1 MNYQG
6 HISYICN
13 YFQNVKN
20 AMTVIIVRT
29 IKLEHATKQMVNVN
43 AVVKLASKKI
53 SVKSAK
59 KIIGCRQVV
68 STTVKS
74 QVGAS
79 LC

>member
-1 MNYQG
+1 
-6 HISYICN
+6 
-13 YFQNVKN
+13 
-20 AMTVIIVRT
+20 MTVIIVRT